1 MPVLGKSIQSFP
13 KLVWTDAQENPPQNT
28 LDNYTKDP
36 VL

>member
-1 MPVLGKSIQSFP
+1 MAVLGKSIQSFP
-13 KLVWTDAQENPPQNT
+13 KLMWTDAQEKPSQNT